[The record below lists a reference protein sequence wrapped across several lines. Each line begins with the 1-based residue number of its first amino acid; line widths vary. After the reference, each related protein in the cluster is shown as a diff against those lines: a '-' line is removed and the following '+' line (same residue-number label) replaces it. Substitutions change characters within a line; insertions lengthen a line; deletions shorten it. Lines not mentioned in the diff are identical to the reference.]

1 LKPFYIHNRNTNT
14 NKNYLLKKSL
24 YLLGILLT
32 LLTSCRP
39 TTNEPVSDD
48 AEVLVESIV
57 DSTLVGIDKDE
68 NGCLASAGY
77 TYSKVNKECVKAFTG
92 IQLNPIN
99 KPTNEDETLSVYV
112 LFDETGDKAEV
123 FMPSQQSMILTREGE
138 GKPWIYKNYQLIPY
152 KGYIFKDG
160 DKILYAGDG
169 EVGQKVTGSYKDG
182 DE

>member
-1 LKPFYIHNRNTNT
+1 M
-14 NKNYLLKKSL
+14 KKTIF
-24 YLLGILLT
+24 ILAFAIT
-32 LLTSCRP
+32 LLVSCKP
-39 TTNEPVSDD
+39 TTEESFLDNSEG
-48 AEVLVESIV
+48 LVESIV
-57 DSTLVGIDKDE
+57 DSTLTGIDKDE

-123 FMPSQQSMILTREGE
+123 FMPNQQSIILIRESE
-138 GKPWIYKNYQLIPY
+138 GKAWIYKNYELIPY
-152 KGYIFKDG
+152 KGYVFKDG
-160 DKILYAGDG
+160 GKILYAGDG
-169 EVGQKVTGSYKDG
+169 EVGQKITGSDKDG

>member
-1 LKPFYIHNRNTNT
+1 MKKTIFALTLVIASLVSCKPTTEKPF
-14 NKNYLLKKSL
+14 L
-24 YLLGILLT
+24 
-32 LLTSCRP
+32 
-39 TTNEPVSDD
+39 DD
-48 AEVLVESIV
+48 SEGLVESIV
-57 DSTLVGIDKDE
+57 DSTLVGVDKDE

-123 FMPSQQSMILTREGE
+123 FMPNQQSIILIREAE
-138 GKPWIYKNYQLIPY
+138 GKPWVYKSYELIPY
-152 KGYIFKDG
+152 KGYVFKNNG
-160 DKILYAGDG
+160 KVLYAGDG
-169 EVGQKVTGSYKDG
+169 EVGQKITGSDKDG

>member
-1 LKPFYIHNRNTNT
+1 
-14 NKNYLLKKSL
+14 LKKILSI
-24 YLLGILLT
+24 LGIISALLV
-32 LLTSCRP
+32 SCKP
-39 TTNEPVSDD
+39 TTEKSFLDDSDG
-48 AEVLVESIV
+48 LVESIV

-123 FMPSQQSMILTREGE
+123 FMPNQQSMILTRESE

-169 EVGQKVTGSYKDG
+169 EVGQKVTGSDKDG